1 MIDHVVN
8 SQTMLEQYK
17 TLFDTL
23 ERQPLTL
30 KQRQACVSP
39 AQNTLVLAGAG
50 TGKTSTLMGRVAYLI
65 QSQQARAD
73 EILMLAFAVEAA
85 DEMQERGEFLLDS
98 RLTVISRGQVEQGGV
113 TQAQVGQ
120 GGETQAQVE
129 QGGVTQAQVE
139 QGGVTQA
146 QVGQGGVRQAKG
158 ASVNVPNKSQGFTA
172 RTFHSLGLHILQS
185 VQNQEH
191 ERKTLSSE
199 QSLNPSKDIKLK
211 LTQLNEE
218 GRLQA
223 FMRSSFQDL
232 LQQEDGL
239 YAQALQDYYTFYN
252 DEIAQGI
259 WRSLADEYVRN
270 PLELMLANTLYLS
283 NIAYQYQAHFADDIY
298 LSPYKPYRA
307 TFFLPACN
315 LYINVFNCVEAD
327 LDKPQEK
334 SALAHRQRREQ
345 VRRIHHKR
353 GITALEIYQ
362 DKILDGISGEL
373 LTKVFI
379 NSLQCQNVDSE
390 QSQDVD
396 SEQSQDVDSVQCQ
409 NVDSEQCQD
418 VDYEQ
423 NSITGQS
430 DAQDLPSYT
439 AALFVQDSPSYSIE
453 LQYLQAMQVLFIEQL
468 KACPR
473 QAMSNPIMRSQGR
486 ADQLLQLLTNL
497 MQTLHAEGIDG
508 QVLKQSLSCEMQ
520 CLVDLLNPLYSCYL
534 EALKDESA
542 IDFEQMIQYATAAV
556 RSGAYKVSWRDILID
571 EFQDISPSRFALIQA
586 IREQKPDIR
595 IFCVGDDWQSIYQF
609 AGSQVRYT
617 RDFEQ
622 YFGASQRYTLDMT
635 FRFHQALC
643 DISTRFIQ
651 ANPLQ
656 TRKDLKSFQ
665 AESKMGLSLLSDEM
679 SMDRV
684 LEQIASIQVA
694 SLDHNKL
701 PKPLSCLV
709 LARFSHLLPSTQEL
723 SRWHTRFPHLR
734 IKLSTIHAAK
744 GKEADYVIVLGNQAG
759 QFGLPSDKQSHPL
772 IQIIRQ
778 DEEDYLHAQ
787 ERRVFYVAITRARQH
802 VYLLYSV
809 KKPSAFIQELEAGAY
824 AYWSDLRVSRKK
836 RFHPL
841 GSAQKLSSVNATQLW
856 QRGLKCVFEWVRG
869 N

>member
-85 DEMQERGEFLLDS
+85 DEMQERGEFLLGS

-113 TQAQVGQ
+113 TL
-120 GGETQAQVE
+120 
-129 QGGVTQAQVE
+129 
-139 QGGVTQA
+139 A
-146 QVGQGGVRQAKG
+146 QVGQGGVSQAKG
-158 ASVNVPNKSQGFTA
+158 ACVNVPNKTQGFTA

-390 QSQDVD
+390 Q
-396 SEQSQDVDSVQCQ
+396 
-409 NVDSEQCQD
+409 CQD

-508 QVLKQSLSCEMQ
+508 QVLKQSLSCELQ

-665 AESKMGLSLLSDEM
+665 VESKMGLSLLSDEM

-856 QRGLKCVFEWVRG
+856 QRGLKGVSEWVRG

>member
-1 MIDHVVN
+1 MSQDPVIDHVVN

-120 GGETQAQVE
+120 GG
-129 QGGVTQAQVE
+129 
-139 QGGVTQA
+139 
-146 QVGQGGVRQAKG
+146 VRQAKG

-223 FMRSSFQDL
+223 FMQSSFQDL

-270 PLELMLANTLYLS
+270 PLELMLANTLYLN

-379 NSLQCQNVDSE
+379 NSLQ
-390 QSQDVD
+390 SQDVD
-396 SEQSQDVDSVQCQ
+396 SEQSQDVDFEQSQDVDSVQCQ
-409 NVDSEQCQD
+409 DVDSAQCQD

-508 QVLKQSLSCEMQ
+508 QVLKQSLSCELQ

-856 QRGLKCVFEWVRG
+856 QRGLKGVSEWVRG

>member
-1 MIDHVVN
+1 MSQDPVIDHVVN

-129 QGGVTQAQVE
+129 QGGVTQAQV
-139 QGGVTQA
+139 
-146 QVGQGGVRQAKG
+146 GQGGVRQAKG

-223 FMRSSFQDL
+223 FMQSSFQDL

-396 SEQSQDVDSVQCQ
+396 YEQCQDVDSA
-409 NVDSEQCQD
+409 QCQD

-508 QVLKQSLSCEMQ
+508 QVLKQSLSCELQ

>member
-1 MIDHVVN
+1 MSQDPVIDHVVN

-85 DEMQERGEFLLDS
+85 DEMQERGEFLLGS
-98 RLTVISRGQVEQGGV
+98 RLTVISRG
-113 TQAQVGQ
+113 
-120 GGETQAQVE
+120 
-129 QGGVTQAQVE
+129 QVE

-379 NSLQCQNVDSE
+379 NSLQCQN
-390 QSQDVD
+390 
-396 SEQSQDVDSVQCQ
+396 VDSVQCQ

-665 AESKMGLSLLSDEM
+665 VESKMGLSLLSDEM

-824 AYWSDLRVSRKK
+824 AYWSDLQVSRKK

-841 GSAQKLSSVNATQLW
+841 GNAQKLSSVNATQLW

>member
-129 QGGVTQAQVE
+129 QGGVTQAQV
-139 QGGVTQA
+139 
-146 QVGQGGVRQAKG
+146 GQGGVRQAKG
-158 ASVNVPNKSQGFTA
+158 ACVNVPNKTQGFTA

-270 PLELMLANTLYLS
+270 PLELMLANTLYLN

-665 AESKMGLSLLSDEM
+665 VESKMGLSLLSDEM

>member
-390 QSQDVD
+390 Q
-396 SEQSQDVDSVQCQ
+396 
-409 NVDSEQCQD
+409 CQD

-665 AESKMGLSLLSDEM
+665 VESKMGLSLLSDEM

-824 AYWSDLRVSRKK
+824 AYCSDLQVSRKK

-856 QRGLKCVFEWVRG
+856 QRGLKGVSEWVRG

>member
-1 MIDHVVN
+1 MSQDPVIDHVVN

-98 RLTVISRGQVEQGGV
+98 RLTVISRG
-113 TQAQVGQ
+113 
-120 GGETQAQVE
+120 
-129 QGGVTQAQVE
+129 QVE

-665 AESKMGLSLLSDEM
+665 VESKMGLSLLSDEM

-856 QRGLKCVFEWVRG
+856 QRGLKGVSEWVRG

>member
-1 MIDHVVN
+1 MSQDPVIDHVVN

-98 RLTVISRGQVEQGGV
+98 RLTVISRG
-113 TQAQVGQ
+113 
-120 GGETQAQVE
+120 
-129 QGGVTQAQVE
+129 QVE

-379 NSLQCQNVDSE
+379 NSL
-390 QSQDVD
+390 
-396 SEQSQDVDSVQCQ
+396 QCQ

-824 AYWSDLRVSRKK
+824 AYCSDLQVSRKK

-856 QRGLKCVFEWVRG
+856 QRGLKGVSEWVRG

>member
-85 DEMQERGEFLLDS
+85 DEMQERGEFLLGS

-129 QGGVTQAQVE
+129 QGGVTQAQV
-139 QGGVTQA
+139 
-146 QVGQGGVRQAKG
+146 GQGGVRQAKG
-158 ASVNVPNKSQGFTA
+158 ACVNVPNKTQGFTA

-270 PLELMLANTLYLS
+270 PLELMLANTLYLN

-379 NSLQCQNVDSE
+379 NSL
-390 QSQDVD
+390 
-396 SEQSQDVDSVQCQ
+396 QCQ

-665 AESKMGLSLLSDEM
+665 VESKMGLSLLSDEM

>member
-1 MIDHVVN
+1 MSQDPVIDHVVN

-98 RLTVISRGQVEQGGV
+98 RLTVISRG
-113 TQAQVGQ
+113 
-120 GGETQAQVE
+120 
-129 QGGVTQAQVE
+129 QVE

-396 SEQSQDVDSVQCQ
+396 SVQCQ

-508 QVLKQSLSCEMQ
+508 QVLKQSLSCELQ

>member
-1 MIDHVVN
+1 MSQDPVIDHVVN

-98 RLTVISRGQVEQGGV
+98 RLTVISRG
-113 TQAQVGQ
+113 
-120 GGETQAQVE
+120 
-129 QGGVTQAQVE
+129 QVE

-327 LDKPQEK
+327 LDKPQKK

-409 NVDSEQCQD
+409 NVDSAQCQD

-824 AYWSDLRVSRKK
+824 AYCSDLQVSRKK

-856 QRGLKCVFEWVRG
+856 QRGLKGVSEWVRG

>member
-85 DEMQERGEFLLDS
+85 DEMQERGEFLLGS

-129 QGGVTQAQVE
+129 QGGVTQAQV
-139 QGGVTQA
+139 
-146 QVGQGGVRQAKG
+146 GQGGVRQAKG
-158 ASVNVPNKSQGFTA
+158 ACVNVPNKTQGFTA

-508 QVLKQSLSCEMQ
+508 QVLKQSLSCELQ